1 MSRED
6 IIAVALR
13 LFALFLVVT
22 AIRHAAGL
30 LSLGRFE
37 ELTAVML
44 LGTATIMALT
54 LAFAAVLWY
63 FPLTIA
69 RKLLPSLRDSATPLS
84 PAGHQVQEIA
94 IVVLGLWVLAS
105 ALPDTAYWLS
115 LVMLTSGVGYEGFS
129 WLPENK
135 ASITATAVE
144 IVIGFVLVLGARGLS
159 NLLYHLRYGNSLAT
173 PPEPGNGP

>member
-22 AIRHAAGL
+22 AVRHAAGL
-30 LSLGRFE
+30 ASLGRLE
-37 ELTAVML
+37 ESAM
-44 LGTATIMALT
+44 TILAAAALMFALT

-69 RKLLPSLRDSATPLS
+69 RKLLPSLRDAGAALS
-84 PAGHQVQEIA
+84 PQGLRVQEMA

-105 ALPDTAYWLS
+105 ALPDTSYWLS
-115 LVMLTSGVGYEGFS
+115 LVLFTSGAGYESFS

-135 ASITATAVE
+135 ANIVATAVE
-144 IVIGFVLVLGARGLS
+144 IVIGFVLILGARGLS
-159 NLLYHLRYGNSLAT
+159 NLLYRLRYGNAATT
-173 PPEPGNGP
+173 PPKA

>member
-30 LSLGRFE
+30 ASLGRHE
-37 ELTAVML
+37 ELTTVILSATAV
-44 LGTATIMALT
+44 IMVLT

-69 RKLLPSLRDSATPLS
+69 RKLLPSLRDAGTPLS
-84 PAGHQVQEIA
+84 PAGQQVQEVA
-94 IVVLGLWVLAS
+94 IIVLGLWVLAS

-115 LVMLTSGVGYEGFS
+115 MVMFTSGAGFEAFT

-135 ASITATAVE
+135 ANIVATALEV
-144 IVIGFVLVLGARGLS
+144 VIGFILFFGARGLS
-159 NLLYHLRYGNSLAT
+159 NLLYRIRYGNT
-173 PPEPGNGP
+173 PAAQ